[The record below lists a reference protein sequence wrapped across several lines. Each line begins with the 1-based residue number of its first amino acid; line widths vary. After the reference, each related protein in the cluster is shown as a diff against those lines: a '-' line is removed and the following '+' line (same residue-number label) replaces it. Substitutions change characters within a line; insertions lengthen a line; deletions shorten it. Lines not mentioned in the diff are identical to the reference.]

1 MAALTATKIVAE
13 YMGQAVETFESQQT
27 LLSRVKVI
35 NDIDPA
41 KMENGNNTIWRRVV
55 QEGASLD
62 GWDLT
67 GQEQGIISQ
76 GYYAYLGT
84 PENTFVGLRVDD
96 LRDMSYIRDQAAAD
110 GEKRASVLNKRI
122 NDTIRTTGSM
132 YIRTNVTDGFDFVS
146 QAQAAL
152 DKRQSRTPGRTIA
165 LNDTHNRLFGSSLAS
180 RQTLQGQ
187 PNATYQSG
195 ELYKSI
201 AGFDVIKSSSIGQ
214 LSGGAAI
221 GTTVTA
227 NVSLAPLG
235 GTATNPALSTAQ
247 LSVVNNDYRYGTIP
261 VTASASYNVGDRVKF
276 TNPSTGDVLA
286 VGRDDNTVTDEA
298 MTFVIVDKPSGTSLV
313 VWPRPIAADDPA
325 LSASEKQYANINTRI
340 LNTAVVNRVNLDAST
355 QPSLFWQ
362 KDSIE
367 VVGGKVP
374 MELLGQW
381 GGMKVATERLSNG
394 LYMYMLYDGN
404 IANLQA
410 RWRMFIWYGVN
421 NAKPMD
427 NGVIV
432 KF

>member
-1 MAALTATKIVAE
+1 MATLTATKIVAE

-27 LLSRVKVI
+27 LLPRVKVI
-35 NDIDPA
+35 NDIDPGNLQ
-41 KMENGNNTIWRRVV
+41 NGNNTVWRKVV
-55 QEGASLD
+55 QEGASID

-67 GQEQGIISQ
+67 GLETGIISQ

-96 LRDMSYIRDQAAAD
+96 LRDMSYVRDQAKAD

-122 NDTIRTTGSM
+122 SDTIRTTGSM
-132 YIRTNVTDGFDFVS
+132 YIRTNVSDGFDFVS

-152 DKRQSRTPGRTIA
+152 DKRQSRTPDRTIA

-187 PNATYQSG
+187 PDKTYQSG
-195 ELYKSI
+195 ELYKNI

-214 LSGGAAI
+214 LAGGTNPA
-221 GTTVTA
+221 TTVTA

-235 GTATNPALSTAQ
+235 GTATTPALSAAQ

-261 VTASASYNVGDRVKF
+261 VTASASYNVGDRIKF
-276 TNPSTGDVLA
+276 TNGSADVLA
-286 VGRDDNTVTDEA
+286 VGRDDNTITDEA

-325 LSASEKQYANINTRI
+325 LTASEKQYANINTRI
-340 LNTAVVNRVNLDAST
+340 LNTAVVNRLNIDTST
-355 QPSLFWQ
+355 QPSMFWQ

-367 VVGGKVP
+367 VLGGKVP
-374 MELLGQW
+374 MDLLGQW

>member
-13 YMGQAVETFESQQT
+13 YMGKAIETFESQDT

-35 NDIDPA
+35 NDVDPA
-41 KMENGNNTIWRRVV
+41 SLQNGNNTIWRRVV
-55 QEGASLD
+55 QQGSSID

-67 GQEQGIISQ
+67 GLETGITSQ

-84 PENTFVGLRVDD
+84 PENTFVGLRADD
-96 LRDMSYIRDQAAAD
+96 LRDMSYIRDQAAVD

-132 YIRTNVTDGFDFVS
+132 YYRSAATDGFDFIS
-146 QAQAAL
+146 TAQAGL
-152 DKRQSRTPGRTIA
+152 DKRQSRTPDRYVA
-165 LNDTHNRLFGSSLAS
+165 LNDTHNRIFGSSLAS

-187 PNATYQSG
+187 PDKTYQSG
-195 ELYKSI
+195 DLYKSI
-201 AGFDVIKSSSIGQ
+201 AGFDIIKSSSIGQ
-214 LSGGAAI
+214 LTGGAAI

-235 GTATNPALSTAQ
+235 GTVTNPALATAQ

-276 TNPSTGDVLA
+276 TNGSADVLA
-286 VGRDDNTVTDEA
+286 VGRDDKTVTDEA
-298 MTFVIVDKPSGTSLV
+298 MTFVIVDKPNGTSVV

-325 LSASEKQYANINTRI
+325 LTAEQKAYANINTRI
-340 LNTAVVNRVNLDAST
+340 LSAATMNRVNTDAST

-367 VVGGKVP
+367 VLGGQVP

-421 NAKPMD
+421 NAKPAD
-427 NGVIV
+427 NGVLV

>member
-1 MAALTATKIVAE
+1 MAVLSATKIVAE

-27 LLSRVKVI
+27 LLNRVKVI
-35 NDIDPA
+35 NDVDPA
-41 KMENGNNTIWRRVV
+41 SLQNGNNTLWRKVV
-55 QEGASLD
+55 QEGASIN

-67 GQEQGIISQ
+67 GLETGIISQ

-96 LRDMSYIRDQAAAD
+96 LRDMSYIRDQARAD
-110 GEKRASVLNKRI
+110 GEKRASVLNKAI
-122 NDTIRTTGSM
+122 SDTIRTTSSM
-132 YIRTNVTDGFDFVS
+132 FIRTNVTDGFDFVS
-146 QAQAAL
+146 LAQAAL
-152 DKRQSRTPGRTIA
+152 DKRQSRTPDRTIA
-165 LNDTHNRLFGSSLAS
+165 LSDTHNRLFGSGLAS

-187 PNATYQSG
+187 PNSTYQSG
-195 ELYKSI
+195 VLYNNI

-214 LSGGAAI
+214 IAGGASPD
-221 GTTVTA
+221 TTVTA

-235 GTATNPALSTAQ
+235 GTATTPGLSTAQ

-261 VTASASYNVGDRVKF
+261 VTASASYNIGDRVKF
-276 TNPSTGDVLA
+276 RNGSVDVLA
-286 VGRDDNTVTDEA
+286 VGRDDNTITDEA
-298 MTFVIVDKPSGTSLV
+298 MTFVIVDKPNGTSV
-313 VWPRPIAADDPA
+313 TVWPRPIAADDPV
-325 LSASEKQYANINTRI
+325 LSAVEKQYANINTRI
-340 LNTAVVNRVNLDAST
+340 LNAAVMVRVNIDTAV

-367 VVGGKVP
+367 VLGGKVP

-432 KF
+432 RF